1 MGRSHS
7 AKTSVATL
15 CQRTGKEGSAE
26 TERVPG
32 RSQGKEPTKMSAW
45 EIVRILSAALG
56 ATIVALN
63 QFARTRSIRTTADG
77 GIQVFVDAVVRE
89 NDASG
94 LLYPLAQS
102 WRALRASY
110 DDYLS

>member
-63 QFARTRSIRTTADG
+63 QFARAHNIRATADG
-77 GIQVFVDAVVRE
+77 GM
-89 NDASG
+89 
-94 LLYPLAQS
+94 
-102 WRALRASY
+102 
-110 DDYLS
+110 